1 MSEKQQVLRKDTRAT
16 RSQLITAAEQLFA
29 EKGFSNV
36 TCGEIND
43 KALQKNKTSLQYHFG
58 GKDEVLQSILEK
70 HLSRI
75 DIERGRILDEL
86 EQKVEI
92 SPREVASAIV
102 LPLAARLADPDGG
115 LDYIRLSSKLIGA
128 IGPSFLSIAHLE
140 SNVFTKRTEQL
151 TLRVTS
157 RLPDQ
162 IQFVRSMLAVTMIFN
177 GLADY
182 AEIVSEE
189 NTSVTDIQKDLF
201 ITGLIDAVEVLLV
214 QPASPESRR
223 IAASGKAK

>member
-1 MSEKQQVLRKDTRAT
+1 MSEKKQVLRKDTRAT
-16 RSQLITAAEQLFA
+16 RAQLITAAERLFA

-92 SPREVASAIV
+92 IPREVASAIV

-182 AEIVSEE
+182 AEILSEE
-189 NTSVTDIQKDLF
+189 NNSVTDIQKDLF

-223 IAASGKAK
+223 IAASGKVK